1 MGKLRGAFREVSKV
15 VFAAVLA
22 VSSSSLFLPAA
33 QAEERGVDSDICNYH
48 LSGGTSELLK
58 TYLGDDSVIVM
69 VGHSFQEAKGASGTL
84 QAVVYYPKNATI
96 RTVDSDAPGDGFA
109 KFKERLAD
117 SKEVCFSPPVSR
129 LRFYSAD
136 SPVAPD
142 FLKHIKPNG
151 NVNLLDAFK
160 SGVKPFI
167 TGNYGLDGT
176 GKDVVIVGSIDT
188 GASIFAIGSDRV
200 PKTVGEWR
208 DVRTTRDF
216 TALLRKADAIASA
229 RDLALGR

>member
-22 VSSSSLFLPAA
+22 VSSNSLFLHAA

-48 LSGGTSELLK
+48 LSGGTNELLK

-69 VGHSFQEAKGASGTL
+69 VGHSFQDAEGASGTL

-109 KFKERLAD
+109 EFKERL
-117 SKEVCFSPPVSR
+117 SGSEEVCFSPPVSR

-136 SPVAPD
+136 LQVAPN
-142 FLKHIKPNG
+142 FLKDIRPNG
-151 NVNLLDAFK
+151 NVDLSKAFK

-176 GKDVVIVGSIDT
+176 GKDFVIVGSIAT

-200 PKTVGEWR
+200 PNTVGEWR
-208 DVRTTRDF
+208 DVRTTKDF
-216 TALLRKADAIASA
+216 TARLQPSRV
-229 RDLALGR
+229 R